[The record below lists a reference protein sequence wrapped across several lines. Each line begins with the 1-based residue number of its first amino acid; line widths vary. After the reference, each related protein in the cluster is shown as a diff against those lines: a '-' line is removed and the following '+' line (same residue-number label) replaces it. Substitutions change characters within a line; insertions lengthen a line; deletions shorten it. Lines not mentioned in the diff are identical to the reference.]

1 LIPEEINEAKK
12 LISIKQIAQLCG
24 VSIPTVSKALH
35 GNYKIKDGTR
45 KRIMSIA
52 QQYNYRPNALVRSL
66 RSSRTLT
73 VGVAC
78 NSFSDEYAGTILAGI
93 MKCLHSNQYEALVIN
108 WDMSV
113 RDGSCVLQ
121 SMGERRVDG
130 ILMFPPEKVPPPT
143 YLTELRAFHGP
154 VVVIDQKWPGCEY
167 DFVGNADQKGAFDV
181 TEYLIKLGHRKI
193 GNIHAGSLST
203 GQSRLEG
210 FRDAMSVHGLP
221 MDQKWI
227 AEIRYSIS
235 SEEAY
240 SQALK
245 LLSMEDRPT
254 AVVCFNDYSAM
265 GVLGAAFDLGI
276 KVPEELSITGFA
288 DLMIARSFRPKLT
301 TVRQKAVEIGY
312 QATELLLKRIESK
325 SENDE
330 GNLPAEAVTL
340 LLPAELVI
348 RESTAPPGGLAGD
361 TEKKG

>member
-1 LIPEEINEAKK
+1 M
-12 LISIKQIAQLCG
+12 ISIKQIAQLCG
-24 VSIPTVSKALH
+24 VSIPTVSKAMH
-35 GNYKIKDGTR
+35 GNYKVKDGTR
-45 KRIMSIA
+45 KRILSIA

-78 NSFSDEYAGTILAGI
+78 NSFSDEYAGTILTGI
-93 MKCLHSNQYEALVIN
+93 MKCLHTNKYEALVIN

-130 ILMFPPEKVPPPT
+130 ILLFPPEKVPPPT

-193 GNIHAGSLST
+193 GNVHASSLST
-203 GQSRLEG
+203 GQSRLDG
-210 FRDAMSVHGLP
+210 FREALSYHGLP
-221 MDQKWI
+221 MSQKWI
-227 AEIRYSIS
+227 VEIRYSLS
-235 SEEAY
+235 SEETY
-240 SQALK
+240 SLARR

-254 AVVCFNDYSAM
+254 AIVCFNDYSAM
-265 GVLGAAFDLGI
+265 GVLGAAVDLGI

-288 DLMIARSFRPKLT
+288 DLTIASSFRPKLT
-301 TVRQKAVEIGY
+301 TVRQKGIEIGY
-312 QATELLLKRIESK
+312 QATELLLKRIDARSEIEES
-325 SENDE
+325 
-330 GNLPAEAVTL
+330 NLPAKAVNL
-340 LLPAELVI
+340 LLPTELVV
-348 RESTAPPGGLAGD
+348 RESTASPPGSAGS
-361 TEKKG
+361 TGKTGRG